1 MNSADDGRMGLYG
14 WSSAA
19 DEDMDANVGL
29 HDGVAAL
36 EWTKRY
42 IARFG
47 GDPENITAVGESAGG
62 TIIALMLV
70 AEGGETE
77 LPFQK
82 VSTRVPINRT

>member
-1 MNSADDGRMGLYG
+1 MGLYG

-19 DEDMDANVGL
+19 GEDMDANVGL

-36 EWTKRY
+36 EWTKEY

-47 GDPENITAVGESAGG
+47 GDPDDITAIGQSAGG
-62 TIIALMLV
+62 AMIELMLV
-70 AEGGETE
+70 ANSGKDT

-82 VSTRVPINRT
+82 VVIGFLVSLKKERKERR